1 MTLPGVKRSA
11 LLYAARIILGCL
23 ITWWSLFYL
32 TDTKKIWA
40 IISVIIVSEPDF
52 TSIRQSMV
60 SRIINTITGCSL
72 GLAFIAIFGLNF
84 WSMIG
89 AVAASA
95 LVAVSFPNYPSS
107 WKLAPVT
114 VIIIMMPVL
123 PDDFTWDDSLLT
135 ALMRTGEV
143 LYGSFVAFVL
153 GWLFTEFFKKRFPL
167 FVLEDEKEKKGEN
180 E

>member
-1 MTLPGVKRSA
+1 MKQAFQLKIPA
-11 LLYAARIILGCL
+11 LLYAARILLGCL

-60 SRIINTITGCSL
+60 SRIINTVTGCVL
-72 GLAFIAIFGLNF
+72 GLIFIAVFGLNF

-89 AVAASA
+89 AVGASA
-95 LVAVSFPNYPSS
+95 ITATTFPNYPSS

-123 PDDFTWDDSLLT
+123 PDGYNWDDSLLT

-167 FVLEDEKEKKGEN
+167 FEEEGKGHHE
-180 E
+180 